1 MKQSIKLRS
10 SDITGICVLGHVTF
24 LLISFVLFEKKMSSS
39 LAFVS
44 ETVANKL
51 EDGADGRCDRDGG
64 G

>member
-1 MKQSIKLRS
+1 MKESIKLRS
-10 SDITGICVLGHVTF
+10 PNVTGVLGHVTF

-44 ETVANKL
+44 ETVANKV
-51 EDGADGRCDRDGG
+51 EDGADGRCDGDGG